1 MQHPPRAAT
10 APGHFKETMMEA
22 AAKQEAFTERE
33 QQRHVLRAVAASCLG
48 WSLDLYDL
56 FILLFVAPVI
66 GRLFFPSEHA
76 MLSLA
81 AVYASFGVTLLMRP
95 LGSALFGSFA
105 DTHGRKRAMIVAM
118 VGVGVSTAAFGALP
132 TVHSIGVLAPVLF
145 IILKLVQGV
154 FVGGVVAA
162 THTIGTESVAPRYR
176 GAVSGLIG
184 GGGAGLGALIASL
197 VFYAMS
203 ALFPGA
209 AFEDWG
215 WRCMFFTGIVSAVLG
230 ITIFSKLEES
240 PMFKKLQE
248 DKARAKA
255 ANIGTPAAGAG
266 AVSPVRRLFS
276 REYRNILLVNLLLT
290 IGGGGGYYLTSGFLP
305 TYLKVV
311 NHTPGETAGFI
322 LMLSSIGVI
331 VASIASGH
339 VSTFIGRKKT
349 FLITGVLRLLA
360 LPALALAMPGAT
372 DTVQLALYV
381 IAFGA
386 LGSIGYAPLL
396 IFLNERFPT
405 TIRATGTGLSWNI
418 GFAIGG
424 ILPTFV
430 SLASPAPADLPLTL
444 ALFLGGIS
452 LLFLIGALVVPETV
466 GNLDKAQQPSAH

>member
-1 MQHPPRAAT
+1 MAVVT
-10 APGHFKETMMEA
+10 N
-22 AAKQEAFTERE
+22 QEVFAERE
-33 QQRHVLRAVAASCLG
+33 RQRHVMKAVVASCLG

-66 GRLFFPSEHA
+66 GRLFFPSEHS

-105 DTHGRKRAMIVAM
+105 DTHGRKRAMIASM
-118 VGVGVSTAAFGALP
+118 IGVGVSTAAFGLLP
-132 TVHSIGVLAPVLF
+132 TVHTIGVAAPILF

-184 GGGAGLGALIASL
+184 GGGAGLGALFASL
-197 VFYAMS
+197 AYLGMS
-203 ALFPGA
+203 ALFPGD
-209 AFEDWG
+209 AFDDWG

-230 ITIFSKLEES
+230 ITIFGNLEES

-248 DKARAKA
+248 AKAKNKARSA
-255 ANIGTPAAGAG
+255 PAA
-266 AVSPVRRLFS
+266 SPLRTLFS
-276 REYRNILLVNLLLT
+276 RDYRNILLVNLLLT
-290 IGGGGGYYLTSGFLP
+290 IGGGSGYYLTSGFLP

-311 NHTPGETAGFI
+311 THTPAETAGFI
-322 LMLSSIGVI
+322 LMLSSIGVVI
-331 VASIASGH
+331 ASIATGH
-339 VSTFIGRKKT
+339 ASTFIGRKKA
-349 FLITGVLRLLA
+349 FLVTGVARLLA
-360 LPALALAMPGAT
+360 LPALALAMPHTSG
-372 DTVQLALYV
+372 TVQLALYV

-386 LGSIGYAPLL
+386 LGSMGYAPLL

-405 TIRATGTGLSWNI
+405 TIRATGTGLSWNM

-424 ILPTFV
+424 IMPTFV
-430 SLASPAPADLPLTL
+430 SLASPQPADVPLTL
-444 ALFLGGIS
+444 AIFLGGIS
-452 LLFLIGALVVPETV
+452 AVFLLGALIVPETV
-466 GNLDKAQQPSAH
+466 GKLDAPDQPTA

>member
-1 MQHPPRAAT
+1 MRR
-10 APGHFKETMMEA
+10 GNYKETIMALA
-22 AAKQEAFTERE
+22 ANQEAITERE
-33 QQRHVLRAVAASCLG
+33 QQRHVLKAVVASCVG
-48 WSLDLYDL
+48 WALDLYDL

-105 DTHGRKRAMIVAM
+105 DTHGRKRAMIMAM
-118 VGVGVSTAAFGALP
+118 VGVGVSTAAFGLLP
-132 TVHSIGVLAPVLF
+132 TVQTIGVLAPVLF

-197 VFYAMS
+197 TYYAMS
-203 ALFPGA
+203 ALFPGP
-209 AFEDWG
+209 AFDDWG

-230 ITIFSKLEES
+230 ITIFSNLEES

-248 DKARAKA
+248 AKARAKA
-255 ANIGTPAAGAG
+255 ANAGAPG
-266 AVSPVRRLFS
+266 TKTVSPVRTLFS

-290 IGGGGGYYLTSGFLP
+290 IGGGSGYYLTSGFLP

-311 NHTPGETAGFI
+311 NHTPAETAGFI
-322 LMLSSIGVI
+322 LMLSSVGVV

-349 FLITGVLRLLA
+349 FLITGVLRLFA

-372 DTVQLALYV
+372 STVQLALYV

-424 ILPTFV
+424 IMPTFV
-430 SLASPAPADLPLTL
+430 SLASPAPTDLPLTL
-444 ALFLGGIS
+444 ALFLAAIS
-452 LLFLIGALVVPETV
+452 VVFLIGALVVPETV
-466 GNLDKAQQPSAH
+466 RKLDAPQDPSTR

>member
-1 MQHPPRAAT
+1 VYA
-10 APGHFKETMMEA
+10 
-22 AAKQEAFTERE
+22 ERE
-33 QQRHVLRAVAASCLG
+33 QNRHVLKAVVASCLG

-66 GRLFFPSEHA
+66 GKLFFPSEHS

-95 LGSALFGSFA
+95 LGSALFGAYA
-105 DTHGRKRAMIVAM
+105 DTHGRKRAMIGAM

-132 TVHSIGVLAPVLF
+132 TVHSVGVIAPILF

-184 GGGAGLGALIASL
+184 GGGAGLGALFASL
-197 VFYAMS
+197 AYYGMS
-203 ALFPGA
+203 YLFPGE
-209 AFEDWG
+209 AFDDWG
-215 WRCMFFTGIVSAVLG
+215 WRCMFFTGIISAVLG
-230 ITIFSKLEES
+230 ITIFSNLEES
-240 PMFKKLQE
+240 PMFKKMQE
-248 DKARAKA
+248 AKARAKA
-255 ANIGTPAAGAG
+255 AVG
-266 AVSPVRRLFS
+266 PVRHPVKTLFS
-276 REYRNILLVNLLLT
+276 SQYRNILLVNLLLT
-290 IGGGGGYYLTSGFLP
+290 IGGGSGYYLTSGFLP

-311 NHTPGETAGFI
+311 KHTPAETAGFI

-331 VASIASGH
+331 VASVATGH
-339 VSTFIGRKKT
+339 ISTFIGRKKA
-349 FLITGVLRLLA
+349 FLIVGVVRLFA
-360 LPALALAMPGAT
+360 LPAIALAMPGVT

-386 LGSIGYAPLL
+386 LGSAGYAPLL

-405 TIRATGTGLSWNI
+405 TIRATGTGLSWNM

-424 ILPTFV
+424 IMPTFV
-430 SLASPAPADLPLTL
+430 SLASPLPADVPLTL

-452 LLFLIGALVVPETV
+452 LVFLLGALVVPETV
-466 GNLDKAQQPSAH
+466 GKLDEQPEQKAA

>member
-1 MQHPPRAAT
+1 MALVAN
-10 APGHFKETMMEA
+10 
-22 AAKQEAFTERE
+22 QEAINERE
-33 QQRHVLRAVAASCLG
+33 QQRHVLKAVVASCLG
-48 WSLDLYDL
+48 WALDLYDL

-66 GRLFFPSEHA
+66 GRLFFPSEHS

-105 DTHGRKRAMIVAM
+105 DTHGRKRAMIMAM
-118 VGVGVSTAAFGALP
+118 VGVGVSTAAFGMLP
-132 TVHSIGVLAPVLF
+132 TVHTIGVLAPVLF

-197 VFYAMS
+197 TFYGMS
-203 ALFPGA
+203 ALFPGE
-209 AFEDWG
+209 AFDDWG
-215 WRCMFFTGIVSAVLG
+215 WRCMFFTGIISAVLG
-230 ITIFSKLEES
+230 ITIFSNLEES

-248 DKARAKA
+248 AKARARA
-255 ANIGTPAAGAG
+255 ANAGAPAPG
-266 AVSPVRRLFS
+266 AKAVSPVRTLFS
-276 REYRNILLVNLLLT
+276 RDYRNILLVNLLLT
-290 IGGGGGYYLTSGFLP
+290 IGGGSGYYLTSGFLP

-311 NHTPGETAGFI
+311 NHTPSETAGFI
-322 LMLSSIGVI
+322 LMLSSVGVV
-331 VASIASGH
+331 VASVATGH
-339 VSTFIGRKKT
+339 LSTFIGRKKT
-349 FLITGVLRLLA
+349 FLATGVLRLFA
-360 LPALALAMPGAT
+360 LPALALLMPGVT
-372 DTVQLALYV
+372 DTVQLALCV

-405 TIRATGTGLSWNI
+405 TIRATGTGLSWNM

-424 ILPTFV
+424 IMPTFV
-430 SLASPAPADLPLTL
+430 SLASPAPTDLPLTL

-452 LLFLIGALVVPETV
+452 VLFLIGALVVPETV
-466 GNLDKAQQPSAH
+466 GKLDAPQEGQAH

>member
-1 MQHPPRAAT
+1 MALVAN
-10 APGHFKETMMEA
+10 
-22 AAKQEAFTERE
+22 QEAITERE
-33 QQRHVLRAVAASCLG
+33 QQRHVLKAVVASCLG
-48 WSLDLYDL
+48 WALDLYDL

-95 LGSALFGSFA
+95 LGSALFGSYA
-105 DTHGRKRAMIVAM
+105 DTHGRKRAMIAAM

-132 TVHSIGVLAPVLF
+132 TVHTIGVAAPILF

-197 VFYAMS
+197 TFYGMS
-203 ALFPGA
+203 ALFPGD
-209 AFEDWG
+209 AFDDWG
-215 WRCMFFTGIVSAVLG
+215 WRCMFFTGIISAVLG
-230 ITIFSKLEES
+230 ITIFSNLEES

-248 DKARAKA
+248 AKARAKA
-255 ANIGTPAAGAG
+255 ANAAAAVPAAGAKP
-266 AVSPVRRLFS
+266 VSPVRTLFS

-290 IGGGGGYYLTSGFLP
+290 IGGGSGYYLTSGFLP

-311 NHTPGETAGFI
+311 NQTPSETAGFI
-322 LMLSSIGVI
+322 LMLSSVGVV
-331 VASIASGH
+331 VASIAVGH
-339 VSTFIGRKKT
+339 LSTFIGRKKT
-349 FLITGVLRLLA
+349 FLATGVLRLFA
-360 LPALALAMPGAT
+360 LPALALAMPGVT
-372 DTVQLALYV
+372 DTVQLALCV
-381 IAFGA
+381 IVFGA

-405 TIRATGTGLSWNI
+405 TIRATGTGLSWNM

-424 ILPTFV
+424 IMPTFV
-430 SLASPAPADLPLTL
+430 SLASPAPTDLPLTL

-452 LLFLIGALVVPETV
+452 VLFLVGALVVPETV
-466 GNLDKAQQPSAH
+466 GKLDAPQDAQAR

>member
-1 MQHPPRAAT
+1 MAVVT
-10 APGHFKETMMEA
+10 NEEA
-22 AAKQEAFTERE
+22 IAERE
-33 QQRHVLRAVAASCLG
+33 QQRHVLKAVVASCVG
-48 WSLDLYDL
+48 WALDLYDL

-66 GRLFFPSEHA
+66 GRLFFPSEHP

-105 DTHGRKRAMIVAM
+105 DTHGRKRAMIIAM

-132 TVHSIGVLAPVLF
+132 TVRTIGVLAPVLF
-145 IILKLVQGV
+145 IILKLIQGV

-184 GGGAGLGALIASL
+184 GGGAGIGALIASL
-197 VFYAMS
+197 TFYGMS
-203 ALFPGA
+203 ALFPGD
-209 AFEDWG
+209 AFDDWG
-215 WRCMFFTGIVSAVLG
+215 WRCMFFTGIISAVLG
-230 ITIFSKLEES
+230 ITIFSNLEES

-248 DKARAKA
+248 AKARAKA
-255 ANIGTPAAGAG
+255 ANLAANAGAAAPAAGAK
-266 AVSPVRRLFS
+266 AVSPVRTLFS
-276 REYRNILLVNLLLT
+276 RDYRNILLVNLLLT
-290 IGGGGGYYLTSGFLP
+290 IGGGSGYYLTSGFLP

-311 NHTPGETAGFI
+311 NKTPSETAGFI
-322 LMLSSIGVI
+322 LMLSSVGVV
-331 VASIASGH
+331 VASVAVGH
-339 VSTFIGRKKT
+339 LSTFIGRKKA
-349 FLITGVLRLLA
+349 FLGTGVLRLFA
-360 LPALALAMPGAT
+360 LPALALYMPGVT
-372 DTVQLALYV
+372 DTVQLALCV

-424 ILPTFV
+424 IMPTFV
-430 SLASPAPADLPLTL
+430 SLASPLPSDIPHTL
-444 ALFLGGIS
+444 ALFLGAIS
-452 LLFLIGALVVPETV
+452 VVFLIGALVIPETV
-466 GNLDKAQQPSAH
+466 GKLDAPQEPQAH

>member
-1 MQHPPRAAT
+1 MAVVT
-10 APGHFKETMMEA
+10 N
-22 AAKQEAFTERE
+22 QEVFAERE
-33 QQRHVLRAVAASCLG
+33 RQRHVMKAVVASCLG

-105 DTHGRKRAMIVAM
+105 DTHGRKRAMIASM
-118 VGVGVSTAAFGALP
+118 IGVGVSTAAFGLLP
-132 TVHSIGVLAPVLF
+132 TVHTIGVAAPVLF

-184 GGGAGLGALIASL
+184 GGGAGLGALFASL
-197 VFYAMS
+197 AYLGMS
-203 ALFPGA
+203 TLFPGD
-209 AFEDWG
+209 AFDDWG
-215 WRCMFFTGIVSAVLG
+215 WRCMFFTGIISAVLG
-230 ITIFSKLEES
+230 ITIFSNLEES

-248 DKARAKA
+248 AKAKNKARSASA
-255 ANIGTPAAGAG
+255 SSPAA
-266 AVSPVRRLFS
+266 SPLRTLFS
-276 REYRNILLVNLLLT
+276 RDYRNILLVNLLLT
-290 IGGGGGYYLTSGFLP
+290 IGGGSGYYLTSGFLP

-311 NHTPGETAGFI
+311 THTPAETAGMI
-322 LMLSSIGVI
+322 LMLSSIGVVI
-331 VASIASGH
+331 ASIASGH
-339 VSTFIGRKKT
+339 TSTFIGRKKT
-349 FLITGVLRLLA
+349 FLITGVVRLFA
-360 LPALALAMPGAT
+360 LPALALAMPHAGG
-372 DTVQLALYV
+372 TVQLALYV

-386 LGSIGYAPLL
+386 LGSVGYAPLL

-405 TIRATGTGLSWNI
+405 TIRATGTGLSWNM

-424 ILPTFV
+424 IMPTFV
-430 SLASPAPADLPLTL
+430 SLASPQPTDLPLTL
-444 ALFLGGIS
+444 AIFLGAIS
-452 LLFLIGALVVPETV
+452 AVFLLGALIVPETV
-466 GNLDKAQQPSAH
+466 GKLDQPEQPKA